1 MKPPA
6 PATATPAD
14 PAGETDAALI
24 ELRDV
29 AVGARAPAGRFLIEA
44 VDWSVARDEFWLVA
58 GLPGCGKSLL
68 LQTAAGL
75 LPPGRG
81 SLRLCGREVAA
92 LSETEFAGV
101 RRRIGFVFPD
111 GGRLFNDLTVAQN
124 VGLPLCYQR
133 DCSLDA
139 VAEPVGELL
148 EWAGLAAF
156 ANAEPSRLGRSFRQR
171 AAAARALALEPEVL
185 FLDNPL
191 SGLDAGQSRWWLNA
205 IEQLAGGRAAIRHG
219 PSTLIVAVD
228 DLRPWRGPGRQLALI
243 QENRWRR
250 LGDLATAG
258 DEPLLRELLAK
269 PAASG

>member
-1 MKPPA
+1 MKPPV
-6 PATATPAD
+6 PSTAAPAD
-14 PAGETDAALI
+14 PADKTDAPLI
-24 ELRDV
+24 ELCDV
-29 AVGARAPAGRFLIEA
+29 AVGTGGPGSRPLIEA
-44 VDWSVARDEFWLVA
+44 VDWSVARGEFWLVA

-75 LPPGRG
+75 LPAGRG
-81 SLRLCGREVAA
+81 SLRLFGRAVAA
-92 LSETEFAGV
+92 LSETEFTEV

-111 GGRLFNDLTVAQN
+111 GGRLFHDLTVAQN
-124 VGLPLCYQR
+124 IGLPLCYQR
-133 DCSLDA
+133 DCRLDA
-139 VAEPVGELL
+139 VAEPVNALL
-148 EWAGLAAF
+148 EWAGLSAF

-171 AAAARALALEPEVL
+171 VAAARALALEPEVL

-205 IEQLAGGRAAIRHG
+205 IEQLAAGRSAIRRS
-219 PSTLIVAVD
+219 PSTLVVAVD
-228 DLRPWRGPGRQLALI
+228 DLRPWWGAARQLALI
-243 QENRWRR
+243 QEHRWRR